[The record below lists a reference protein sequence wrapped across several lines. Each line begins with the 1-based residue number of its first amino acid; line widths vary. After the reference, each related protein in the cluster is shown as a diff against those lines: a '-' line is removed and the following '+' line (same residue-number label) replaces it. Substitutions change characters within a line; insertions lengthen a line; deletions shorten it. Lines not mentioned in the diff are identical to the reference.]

1 MTRRRIL
8 TTRQRLLFI
17 VVFGPAMLAYPLGFV
32 FTAFRIAWVS
42 GSEDAVKMLAE
53 KLAEDKL
60 N

>member
-1 MTRRRIL
+1 MKQRIL
-8 TTRQRLLFI
+8 TTKQRLLFI
-17 VVFGPAMLAYPLGFV
+17 VVFGPALLAYPLGFV
-32 FTAFRIAWVS
+32 FAAFRIAWVA